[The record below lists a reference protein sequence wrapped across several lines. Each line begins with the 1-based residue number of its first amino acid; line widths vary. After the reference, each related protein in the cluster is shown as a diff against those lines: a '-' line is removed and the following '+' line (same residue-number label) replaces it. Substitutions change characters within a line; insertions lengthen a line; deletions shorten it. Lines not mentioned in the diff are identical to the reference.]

1 MSQGWC
7 DTLGIAVPDL
17 GEVVASQPKLTTY
30 RRLVAALLERDAP
43 MTLDE
48 VAARFEAVGLGPAAS
63 SRRSLS
69 RCRPATPP
77 VVKLGERYGIDPR
90 HEELRFLLPRLGLRV
105 RPRIVSKPR
114 PVAAPLPG
122 PEVPLTPE
130 ELDQG
135 WKDRSLHSWS
145 QTRIAL
151 AVLDAHGGP
160 LTPEEVGAWVTRRT
174 GRPLPV
180 GGAALGRKGSPVAV
194 DEAGR
199 LSIASGAESALRGMR
214 KAVRVWVAQERAR
227 QAQRPDPA
235 EVAARQ
241 ARHAAR
247 MAERRRELETER
259 RVLLVAFP
267 PKDPEAVAL
276 LDVGARR
283 VQTFVGAELAE
294 LPASVAGSAAVGAM
308 DAYATL
314 ASLGLEG
321 PWRVLELGPPKKT
334 RRLNRSGRTLKITVD
349 LLVRGTCGIS
359 RPFGDPK
366 KLRAYLKQGHDS
378 KLRRRLAADV
388 KSLHALYA
396 YGMLHGAVRLRWGFL
411 DEGMAAP
418 WKRIDDPGLYDLM
431 RDAQQRGTVLEVVTG
446 TAPGWSEP
454 WARAQRARVVD
465 DHGGPRLV
473 DEEGWPIPTEEVQA
487 VRRENTVT

>member
-1 MSQGWC
+1 MSEGWC
-7 DTLGIAVPDL
+7 ATLGIAVPDL
-17 GEVVASQPKLTTY
+17 REVLASQPKLSTY
-30 RRLVAALLERDAP
+30 RRLVVALLENDAP

-48 VAARFEAVGLGPAAS
+48 VAARFEAVGLGPAAR
-63 SRRSLS
+63 SRRSLA

-77 VVKLGERYGIDPR
+77 VVKLGERYGIDPH
-90 HEELRFLLPRLGLRV
+90 HEEHRFLLLDLGLV
-105 RPRIVSKPR
+105 SRPRATPKPR

-122 PEVPLTPE
+122 PEVSLTPE
-130 ELDQG
+130 ELDEG
-135 WKDRSLHSWS
+135 WKQRSLYSWS
-145 QTRIAL
+145 STRIAL

-160 LTPEEVGAWVTRRT
+160 LTPEEVGASVTRRT
-174 GRPLPV
+174 GRPAPV
-180 GGAALGRKGSPVAV
+180 RSTAFGVKGSPVAV

-199 LSIASGAESALRGMR
+199 LSIAVGAEEALRGMR

-235 EVAARQ
+235 EVAALQ

-247 MAERRRELETER
+247 LAERRRELETER

-267 PKDPEAVAL
+267 PKAPEAVAL
-276 LDVGARR
+276 LDVGARQ

-294 LPASVAGSAAVGAM
+294 LPAAVAGSAAVGAV

-334 RRLNRSGRTLKITVD
+334 RRLNRRGRTLKITVD
-349 LLVRGTCGIS
+349 LLVRGSCGIS

-366 KLRAYLKQGHDS
+366 KLRAYLKENSDA

-411 DEGMAAP
+411 DERIAAP
-418 WKRIDDPGLYDLM
+418 WKRIDDPGLHDLL
-431 RDAQQRGTVLEVVTG
+431 RRAAAEGTALEVVTG
-446 TAPGWSEP
+446 TAPGWAEP
-454 WARAQRARVVD
+454 WARSQRVRVVED
-465 DHGGPRLV
+465 RGWPRLV
-473 DEEGWPIPTEEVQA
+473 DEDGWPIPTEEVQA
-487 VRRENTVT
+487 VRRV